1 MWTRDEPRLN
11 MLKFL
16 THKLRTHSLN
26 EENVSEKVGVGR
38 LRAAKV
44 APPPENGRRS
54 REQRSGTIASL
65 TARGPLAPR
74 GPRRLDPPG
83 DATCRPETRERLRCG
98 MTTGKDPSLR
108 NPFCCRWRSG
118 TPAPSLTTR
127 PTAPTPVSARPG
139 AAPAPPRVT
148 THERTHAHDS
158 HSPAGFVFSA
168 PLSKQ
173 YNNTKQPLSKPC
185 VTRTRPVQLARRVR

>member
-74 GPRRLDPPG
+74 GPRRLDASRRRDVPSG
-83 DATCRPETRERLRCG
+83 DSRAAAVRDDYRQRPESEEPFLLQVEER
-98 MTTGKDPSLR
+98 D
-108 NPFCCRWRSG
+108 SG
-118 TPAPSLTTR
+118 TESDDEADRADTGECPAR
-127 PTAPTPVSARPG
+127 GRAGSA
-139 AAPAPPRVT
+139 T
-148 THERTHAHDS
+148 AHDS
-158 HSPAGFVFSA
+158 RAYARSRLTFAGRF
-168 PLSKQ
+168 
-173 YNNTKQPLSKPC
+173 C
-185 VTRTRPVQLARRVR
+185 V